1 MLIIGA
7 GGLAAQIF
15 PELPDPP
22 ETETVFWSETDTP
35 YTFLTERHRLIR
47 TDEEAARYFREV
59 SPYFLVCLGGG
70 RTQLRADFIER
81 FQKLGGMM
89 GTHISQ
95 KAIISPHQ
103 VQIEDGAI
111 IMNWAEVEPG
121 ARLSSGCLISKYVSV
136 AHGVKVDRFAEVA
149 PHVVLTGD
157 VEVGEYS
164 YVGLGSIVL
173 PGVKI
178 GRHAVVAAGTVVRKN
193 VPDHALV
200 YGNPSVTKKKNAS

>member
-1 MLIIGA
+1 MLIVGA

-22 ETETVFWSETDTP
+22 ETETVFWSETETP
-35 YTFLTERHRLIR
+35 YSFLTEKNRMIR
-47 TDEEAARYFREV
+47 TDEEVARYFQEV
-59 SPYFLVCLGGG
+59 STDFLVCLGGG
-70 RTQLRADFIER
+70 RTKLRAEFTER
-81 FQKLGGMM
+81 FMKLGGTM
-89 GTHISQ
+89 GTHISS
-95 KAIISPHQ
+95 KAIISPYQ
-103 VQIEDGAI
+103 VNIEKGAI

-121 ARLSSGCLISKYVSV
+121 ATLMSGCLISKYVSV
-136 AHGVKVDRFAEVA
+136 AHGVKVKNFAEVA
-149 PHVVLTGD
+149 PHVVLTGE

-164 YVGLGSIVL
+164 YVGLGSILL

-200 YGNPSVTKKKNAS
+200 FGNPSVIKKKTES